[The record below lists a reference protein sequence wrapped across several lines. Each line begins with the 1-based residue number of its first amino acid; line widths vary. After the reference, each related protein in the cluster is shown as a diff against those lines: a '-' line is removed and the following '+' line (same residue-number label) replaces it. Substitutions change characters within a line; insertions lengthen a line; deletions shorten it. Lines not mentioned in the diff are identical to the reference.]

1 MRPTQFSTY
10 GFYAPAQIIRDAKE
24 HNVTVNP
31 VCINHSF
38 WDNTLEPDGIGGHA
52 VRLGFRQIK
61 GMKEEDAIWIN
72 TTRGNGYSS
81 VHDVWRRAG
90 ISPNLLAHLAEADVF
105 SSWVFSPQ
113 SSVGGKSYKVHKPS
127 LFTDDLGDEF
137 INEPS
142 PNLPVMT
149 TGEEVIEDYAALR
162 FSLRAHLLHCCAHI

>member
-1 MRPTQFSTY
+1 MLKNGYDEDFAKRCFTKLKVLVHTAFLKVMLLALHYWSMQALGLNFIIHKY
-10 GFYAPAQIIRDAKE
+10 LHAPYSILNLWVLRTAQIIRDAKE

-113 SSVGGKSYKVHKPS
+113 SSVGGKSYKVS
-127 LFTDDLGDEF
+127 
-137 INEPS
+137 
-142 PNLPVMT
+142 
-149 TGEEVIEDYAALR
+149 
-162 FSLRAHLLHCCAHI
+162 

>member
-1 MRPTQFSTY
+1 MDMMKTLQNGVFHKLKVLVHTAFLKVMLLALHCWSMQALGLNFIIHKY
-10 GFYAPAQIIRDAKE
+10 LHAPYSILNLWVFTHPQIIRDAKE

-105 SSWVFSPQ
+105 
-113 SSVGGKSYKVHKPS
+113 
-127 LFTDDLGDEF
+127 LALGY
-137 INEPS
+137 S
-142 PNLPVMT
+142 RRK
-149 TGEEVIEDYAALR
+149 ALWR
-162 FSLRAHLLHCCAHI
+162 QKL